1 MVNDGSVVN
10 DPRFNLEVVSHE
22 RRELAFDEG
31 AVAAN
36 NIFFVDVRVVL
47 LAHDCGCGQVIEYQ
61 QSLLKKWQK
70 KITED
75 EAFKDDPVAIFLSLS
90 LSPPR
95 HQQGTLG
102 RGEGWKLI
110 PQSDVEEMIF
120 SSMSQWSTWT
130 VSATKDGM
138 WQRRMAAFPRI
149 TWSSDTYVEYDC
161 NTTNH
166 RTSFLFFNYTLVG
179 KPTLSYL
186 NPSDCLTIWN
196 VLKAN
201 FEWEPFLYFKFK

>member
-47 LAHDCGCGQVIEYQ
+47 LAHDYRCGQVIEYQ

-95 HQQGTLG
+95 HQ
-102 RGEGWKLI
+102 
-110 PQSDVEEMIF
+110 
-120 SSMSQWSTWT
+120 
-130 VSATKDGM
+130 
-138 WQRRMAAFPRI
+138 
-149 TWSSDTYVEYDC
+149 
-161 NTTNH
+161 
-166 RTSFLFFNYTLVG
+166 
-179 KPTLSYL
+179 
-186 NPSDCLTIWN
+186 
-196 VLKAN
+196 
-201 FEWEPFLYFKFK
+201 